1 MHDRWKHESLE
12 EYSPHPPLIFP
23 KARAAGYMKGGEP
36 MAYTPELSMKSS
48 CTLRRLA
55 WALDMPM
62 TKAMEKVFAF
72 LPEILDREKFCQA
85 CRDKSKC
92 SDCEFNSQNRIQDGK
107 ERR

>member
-1 MHDRWKHESLE
+1 
-12 EYSPHPPLIFP
+12 
-23 KARAAGYMKGGEP
+23 

-62 TKAMEKVFAF
+62 TKAIEKVFEH
-72 LPEILDREKFCQA
+72 LPKILDTKKVCQA
-85 CRDKSKC
+85 CRDRSKC
-92 SDCEFNSQNRIQDGK
+92 SDCEFNFQARIHDEN